1 MAQQGTGNV
10 KQTLS
15 YLGNAVQARSRKKN
29 GTGKGGTLIHALKKR
44 LKERGKRK
52 PLKRGWPP
60 NLLNIAFCGLRL
72 LACILAVLLAPRRSR
87 PCSKCPCSMRIH
99 EMTKETS
106 NRQAK
111 KQIEGKHAKKQA
123 SKRCQTGAN
132 KHVIKQNGVS

>member
-52 PLKRGWPP
+52 PLRRGWPP
-60 NLLNIAFCGLRL
+60 NLLNIVGC
-72 LACILAVLLAPRRSR
+72 PRR
-87 PCSKCPCSMRIH
+87 
-99 EMTKETS
+99 T
-106 NRQAK
+106 NVGLDQ
-111 KQIEGKHAKKQA
+111 
-123 SKRCQTGAN
+123 
-132 KHVIKQNGVS
+132 VSIVP